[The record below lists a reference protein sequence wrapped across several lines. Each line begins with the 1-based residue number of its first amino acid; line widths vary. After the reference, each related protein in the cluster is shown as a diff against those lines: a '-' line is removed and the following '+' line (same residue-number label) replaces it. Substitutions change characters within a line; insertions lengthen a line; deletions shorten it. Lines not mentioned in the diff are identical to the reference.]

1 MKKYSIWDY
10 QNNQIRILEI
20 NKEPWWIL
28 ADVCRIL
35 DLSNPSKVSQRLDDD
50 EKANCELGLP
60 GGETNIINES
70 GLYSVIL
77 RSDKPQAKQ
86 FKRWVT
92 HEVLPSIRETGSYRT
107 LQASVS
113 DLDSLSRR
121 IDVLEKEA
129 LLRRVDALEAAYKDA
144 DDFDSKSCRTV
155 EQVPAHIIAA
165 LNCMIGSGFTV
176 GYMLD
181 FLEDN
186 HIWLSNRVLTE
197 YIRKRKADKCGY

>member
-1 MKKYSIWDY
+1 MERYSVWKY
-10 QNNQIRILEI
+10 QNNIIRVLNID
-20 NKEPWWIL
+20 NEPWWIL

-35 DLSNPSKVSQRLDDD
+35 ELANPSKVSQRLDDD
-50 EKANCELGLP
+50 EKANCELGLS

-92 HEVLPSIRETGSYRT
+92 HKVLPSIRKTGSYST
-107 LQASVS
+107 LQAPVS

-129 LLRRVDALEAAYKDA
+129 LLRRVDALETAYKNA
-144 DDFDSKSCRTV
+144 DDFDSKCCRAV

-165 LNCMIGSGFTV
+165 LNCMIDSGYTV

-186 HIWLSNRVLTE
+186 HIWLSNRGLKE